1 MPPYVARGECY
12 SPFTSQGCDYNK
24 GSGAFDWTGDWEC
37 SRCTEDGCNVLEPET
52 GGGGDDDGR
61 DDDDDKQHLAPLR
74 FLYAIGGLLLVIAII
89 GVLAVGATKLVKS
102 FKQPEVDEP
111 EPRDTELSTA
121 GGAEVA

>member
-1 MPPYVARGECY
+1 
-12 SPFTSQGCDYNK
+12 
-24 GSGAFDWTGDWEC
+24 
-37 SRCTEDGCNVLEPET
+37 VLEPET
-52 GGGGDDDGR
+52 GGGGDDDGD
-61 DDDDDKQHLAPLR
+61 DDDDDKRHLALR

-102 FKQPEVDEP
+102 FKQPEEDAP

>member
-1 MPPYVARGECY
+1 
-12 SPFTSQGCDYNK
+12 
-24 GSGAFDWTGDWEC
+24 
-37 SRCTEDGCNVLEPET
+37 VLEPET
-52 GGGGDDDGR
+52 GGGGDDDGD
-61 DDDDDKQHLAPLR
+61 DDDDDKRHLGLR

-102 FKQPEVDEP
+102 FKQPEEDAP

>member
-1 MPPYVARGECY
+1 M
-12 SPFTSQGCDYNK
+12 
-24 GSGAFDWTGDWEC
+24 
-37 SRCTEDGCNVLEPET
+37 LEPET
-52 GGGGDDDGR
+52 GGGGDDDGG
-61 DDDDDKQHLAPLR
+61 DDDTHHIGLR

-102 FKQPEVDEP
+102 FRQDEP

>member
-1 MPPYVARGECY
+1 M
-12 SPFTSQGCDYNK
+12 
-24 GSGAFDWTGDWEC
+24 
-37 SRCTEDGCNVLEPET
+37 LEPET
-52 GGGGDDDGR
+52 GGGGDDDGG
-61 DDDDDKQHLAPLR
+61 DDDDDKHHLAPLR

-102 FKQPEVDEP
+102 FRQDEP

>member
-1 MPPYVARGECY
+1 M
-12 SPFTSQGCDYNK
+12 
-24 GSGAFDWTGDWEC
+24 
-37 SRCTEDGCNVLEPET
+37 LEPET
-52 GGGGDDDGR
+52 GGGGDDDGG
-61 DDDDDKQHLAPLR
+61 DDDTHHIGLR

-102 FKQPEVDEP
+102 FKQPEEDEP

>member
-1 MPPYVARGECY
+1 M
-12 SPFTSQGCDYNK
+12 
-24 GSGAFDWTGDWEC
+24 
-37 SRCTEDGCNVLEPET
+37 LEPET
-52 GGGGDDDGR
+52 GGGGDDDG
-61 DDDDDKQHLAPLR
+61 DDDDDDDTHHIGLR

-102 FKQPEVDEP
+102 FKQPEEARDEP

>member
-1 MPPYVARGECY
+1 M
-12 SPFTSQGCDYNK
+12 
-24 GSGAFDWTGDWEC
+24 
-37 SRCTEDGCNVLEPET
+37 LEPET
-52 GGGGDDDGR
+52 GGGGGDDDDG
-61 DDDDDKQHLAPLR
+61 DDEHHIGGLR

>member
-1 MPPYVARGECY
+1 M
-12 SPFTSQGCDYNK
+12 
-24 GSGAFDWTGDWEC
+24 
-37 SRCTEDGCNVLEPET
+37 LEPET
-52 GGGGDDDGR
+52 GDGDDGDDGD
-61 DDDDDKQHLAPLR
+61 DDDDDKHHIGLGLR

-102 FKQPEVDEP
+102 FKQPEEDAP